1 MFIIICKIANI
12 IIANIIIAKIYTF
25 VYNSIKFN
33 GRPNMSHKIIDTLKS
48 LALRKL
54 RIDFNHRIDNIKE
67 EYDFYGFDE
76 DISFTAI
83 DLKNYK
89 FLNN

>member
-1 MFIIICKIANI
+1 
-12 IIANIIIAKIYTF
+12 
-25 VYNSIKFN
+25 
-33 GRPNMSHKIIDTLKS
+33 MSHKIIDTLKS